1 MNAEIIRHIETQIGY
16 TFQNKKLLQQAFT
29 RRSYSQEN
37 PECGNNEVLEFIGD
51 KVLDVIAVKT
61 LDAFYG
67 RLNGVGEYSSK
78 QAEGRLTALKQKLV
92 ERKMLSGRVEIFGLQ
107 EYLIMGKGDRQNHV
121 ENEAPVKEDLFE
133 AILGAVT
140 VDSGWDFLQLESVV
154 DCLLDPGYYLDNGFE
169 NDQNYVALIQQWCQ
183 KKSEKL
189 PEYGFGQSKGSF
201 CHCVLTLPCM
211 QKSFAGEGGSKSR
224 ARMSAAKSAYEFLG
238 QNGMLV
244 TAYDEVGAPDP
255 DRAINQLQELW
266 QKGCIGEPEYDF
278 SEEHDENGNPFW
290 ICGCRVTGAEHVC
303 TRRDASKKQ
312 GKKKVAY
319 EMLCEILGWEGKE

>member
-107 EYLIMGKGDRQNHV
+107 EYLIMG
-121 ENEAPVKEDLFE
+121 
-133 AILGAVT
+133 
-140 VDSGWDFLQLESVV
+140 
-154 DCLLDPGYYLDNGFE
+154 
-169 NDQNYVALIQQWCQ
+169 
-183 KKSEKL
+183 
-189 PEYGFGQSKGSF
+189 
-201 CHCVLTLPCM
+201 
-211 QKSFAGEGGSKSR
+211 
-224 ARMSAAKSAYEFLG
+224 
-238 QNGMLV
+238 
-244 TAYDEVGAPDP
+244 
-255 DRAINQLQELW
+255 
-266 QKGCIGEPEYDF
+266 
-278 SEEHDENGNPFW
+278 
-290 ICGCRVTGAEHVC
+290 
-303 TRRDASKKQ
+303 
-312 GKKKVAY
+312 
-319 EMLCEILGWEGKE
+319 